1 MRRESATNDLSREVS
16 RLRGAGPLSAEKAW
30 KAKQVA
36 QMMMEEDCR
45 RGLLRGAPADART
58 AILREYVATGF
69 LPKEWRS
76 YDYSRFVRERE
87 MQGIEASSVNEPSAT
102 AGALEG

>member
-1 MRRESATNDLSREVS
+1 MNRERPQNDLSREVS

-58 AILREYVATGF
+58 AILREYVVTGF
-69 LPKEWRS
+69 LPETWRS
-76 YDYSRFVRERE
+76 YDYRRPFREQE
-87 MQGIEASSVNEPSAT
+87 VKGVES
-102 AGALEG
+102 